1 MRTKRTLLIFF
12 ILTLI
17 LVASMMGMIACS
29 DNTPS
34 DDTDDGDDAPP
45 ITKPEQTMKFE
56 DYMNAVNEGM
66 LNAKNYTSSLYDYH
80 VKSEYDFYTSVE
92 NYTITYE
99 AVYRKTLRDGKYYLK
114 MFDSA
119 NHVNRL
125 TLYYDSAD
133 LYVTAKE
140 GYYVIEDF
148 SSFLLF
154 DVFIQAMQLIDLQR
168 VFYND
173 MVRSYFTGTSLLASV
188 FAVKDC
194 SYSKVSETRETIS
207 FKNGD
212 LSILMSRL
220 NALIEK
226 STEDIGTS
234 FDAAT
239 MHYLGFKASKLFEL
253 DLNSIIVQEIAFLL
267 GNGRI
272 DDTAILVDGRMLDN
286 TKYFIKARYAYDETT
301 KDIDVAK
308 EIPTAHAYEGIS
320 LGKGSYDGTVEFPS
334 IRDSEF
340 NVSLD
345 FNLNAIDNTKNQ
357 FTFRIY
363 DQLSTATNI
372 TPGNKYS
379 EIKEFCSVYYA
390 NETLYINT
398 TGMYDYVNTGIAL
411 SMMNLPKVYITD
423 IDITNILS
431 LTYTRLIRIMFALM
445 SPMDRE
451 ENPNSQELFEELMKA
466 ITSDVEKEEISIEVT
481 EDLIKAI
488 RGDDTDLSIVLDR
501 MAKLE
506 EGTINR
512 YFGGNPFEVLRG
524 LITYNFGTKLLSI
537 ELIYD
542 QTSLAL
548 FKMKRIP
555 YTGVVLPADLNELIY
570 SELVTPERITTD
582 CEIHLKPYGA
592 EKVDVSG
599 FLGAFVGD
607 STGKNTPYTIGLN
620 EYILVKG
627 KVSEEYANING
638 ERKPITRYS
647 LNFIKVAG
655 EGTPNITETPI
666 MDVAV
671 NPANI
676 DEMLV
681 KMHIG
686 IGDYKGGET
695 LSYRITRKAVNDEL
709 GELTPEGGG
718 LFSQESTTAMI
729 LSIFGAVNDNTK
741 VYLDNGYYCVS
752 MTSKEAGPDSE
763 PSDPIADLIGI
774 ENAAAI
780 VKVNIGFGELDLSNL
795 DLLTYTDPYI
805 NKIEGIT
812 TESIYSTGSRWKET
826 VPVYVGTHL
835 IEMKLTYDESSI
847 TIKTGQMTY
856 TPTAHLF
863 GEDVQYTLNIIN
875 EKGTRKISGIN
886 YENNLLII
894 DPAYSKTLP
903 EKIAVRYDN
912 SDTGEIE
919 FIIDPT
925 KPFSEK
931 NITPRGFNMALLD
944 KEDPLRFANTE
955 YLYTVLIGQNS
966 IAFVTFDIYISV
978 INREIK
984 PLENVDG
991 ESDYTTNNGVNIP
1004 VIAEFAVDPYT
1015 YAMQRRIGGG
1025 KEDYDIVADLLESNR
1040 TKIEFENLYGYKI
1053 EINDKTQIEEEV
1065 PCYYDVQGYNWMN
1078 LSDVDMHWE
1087 FETTEITWQGG
1098 IAYAY
1103 GYYGDKE
1110 KGHFVP
1116 AAVRLKISKKQVSHV
1131 QIDSC
1136 EQGTYLI
1143 DYLIKA
1149 TYDVPTTSGN
1159 LSGTNHTVKV
1169 YFEDGTY
1176 RTVTRT
1182 VSQAISEEKF
1192 NSEYIYGELAWENIE
1207 VVKSKISVT
1216 GTGSIFGTEGKMTDS
1231 TKASFYVTGSEHIIA
1246 SQTVPIRIVIPSR
1259 DLSLGDLTSKGMIIK
1274 YDEENDYEPIRGSV
1288 SLNKA
1293 YFYEPENKN
1302 DGTFTPVPFEFEP
1315 YNVAKTLPNEIWL
1328 YVKQSWGQNALS
1340 KWQQYP
1346 VQWVTTNDQG
1356 EELNLI
1362 ASNANGDYVL
1372 AHPVTEERDLV
1383 VYGKVGDGDN
1393 GGIWIVM
1400 YVRNQASEIK
1410 EWHLYLPDGTEFD
1423 ISTSVSV
1430 DPYLSYLDRLPDAY
1444 MAVLES
1450 GSVVTNIDEDGVHGG
1465 IKWFVTENG
1474 IKYPIYRAD
1483 DNEFM
1488 ASRYNTRYDQNGYY
1502 IFSRTGSD
1510 GTLPL
1515 EMKLVA
1521 GGKENDIG
1529 TMTSTQSINLSVQ
1542 TRSVKEKTDD
1552 EGEKISDYIDIF
1564 DRGYVDG
1571 QTYTAVGNIVAGV
1584 GSAKGGFLVGDV
1596 VSAGYLEI
1604 NYYVADSQVLLDT
1617 LLKIQLNNGIGYC
1630 GVLLN
1635 ETKTIEVET
1644 EGGKTISEVLY
1655 AKKINWHAMGSETLS
1670 NVINALRKQDQRLEF
1685 RLYGVMDEENRNQ
1698 LTVELKITIYD
1709 QTLSGIEMVNADEM
1723 TSEGVYYIK
1732 NDENKNGMLSLE
1744 ELSVLTKA
1752 GYVAQDGYKKFFN
1765 SGSGYTSN
1773 ASDEHGY
1780 KYVIYF
1786 NLDLAYSLSKNIDKT
1801 YTSPYEYYEFLF
1813 ESIELSFASGL
1824 TRTTQA
1830 VMSLGERDSI
1840 FFNKS
1845 VLGVEQSTVYNAGT
1859 GSYSYIVLE
1868 KLSAGSAIDRTLV
1881 IIDAQRATRLTNAN
1895 TITENGFDREL
1906 NEIYNNDAGYRL
1918 PTIIEIQYKRISD
1931 EKIYTVKYNVSGW
1944 IPDSESA
1951 TALGTE
1957 AIKSIPKTRINVRD
1971 GVQYRF
1977 IFDIP
1982 DIGGGS
1988 FYQAVSFMRTDATLG
2003 AYVGQSKYD
2012 MYTIRAEGT
2021 EGLISIENAYAFF
2034 FRKAGTTGA
2043 DVYTFNTDY
2052 IPIELFNLFSR
2063 SDALTAYVVNWTFTK
2078 LEFDESIFTV
2088 GTSPY
2093 EDNKIKIAEFV
2104 FGSYYA
2110 GGESVKQILN
2120 LYVTVEPMEFYGIE
2134 KDGLTIL
2141 SNGGQGG
2148 ENALLNVIQIDPYK
2162 YKDSSG
2168 TSGRFTLPTTL
2179 TVLFN
2184 GGTQTYTFR
2193 NSVKYRLMGFS
2204 EIRFINFNENG
2215 HTLVDQGV
2223 SDPSIADISM
2233 YIPGYSIN
2241 GIDIIVQFL
2250 ERRISNA
2257 MIENRMYNSDG
2268 TYKYKTD
2275 AKGNIV
2281 YENGKPVIATYS
2293 PLASYTRTIP
2303 GILEDDVTKG
2313 TLPIYYIDPYNTAS
2327 YELPTK
2333 GMFEFIT
2340 EPGEYGEYAI
2350 TGWQYYNPDTQ
2361 MFMDMEKPES
2371 ADEAKTMPFYSMRRV
2386 GVNGSSGYDVCY
2398 YNPIANGYKGDRQI
2412 VRGFITVGGSS
2423 QYFEVLLIVLTRKL
2437 RVGVSLDNSE
2447 YVVNFDFDDPI
2458 AAMVD
2463 DIPSVIGEN
2472 AFVDYDMY
2480 YKKFD
2485 FQSNVKSTKDG
2496 IETVTQRFYEFEVA
2510 EEDYY
2515 SRHGSNE
2522 ATIPGIL
2529 WCDGFDYDGDGKA
2542 DADFSTFT
2550 TTGFSGEIEGDVYFG
2565 AGSLYAKL
2573 DYYEKAYGEAYT
2585 TLAKALVWDELF
2597 GTIQISNAGAQ
2608 EAINKQKK
2616 VYDKAV
2622 INETYD
2628 IVLANLDSDELI
2640 QYLGTTL
2647 IDDFREKATPPEGN
2661 YNLDDPEEERAYNEA
2676 YKLNIVPLIYEN
2688 ICEEYAAWKEA
2699 KVKETTGKVDIYLAW
2714 EAILDQYK
2722 NSDVTNSSNISA
2734 NQVLKAQNLN
2744 ALLADDAFGMNEQVY
2759 ARINLKTSTMFTEI
2773 HADMWRGIYAD
2784 VSIYETAQMD
2794 DILDRRRTALGE
2806 NVWFS
2811 TSWEMLVDEIDGYTD
2826 LGIKGEEATAEVTVP
2841 VITYNGMENK
2851 EIVFNKFNFDSIET
2865 EFTVKFILS
2874 YEDIYKDIIDDA
2886 TIEAAQ
2892 KETQA
2897 NAQDIINKYV
2907 DKKTQDAI
2915 NSIAPKISVGGN
2927 EQVIPEMTA
2936 HGEPFN
2942 YEWWYEHKDDPSTPN
2957 SYYGGFW
2964 DGLYAYAVE
2973 EALYYVM
2980 ANVNVASFSALTK
2993 LANSSELIDAWEDV
3007 LEIFY
3012 YLQGLEEYLYG
3023 DMEDEIEKLSPEE
3036 QIAYTKYRN
3045 IYNVASQLNT
3055 AYEQTKENFNANYL
3069 NTALKVILALSTYI
3083 VSGVEVVNRG
3093 KNININ
3099 WSSALAN
3106 YGETIRDDSDAN
3118 ALPQHERL
3126 AELAVCMDI
3135 TETDFFADLAPKL
3148 ILAEDSNIQRAMQ
3161 ILAGEDYTGTGT
3173 VNGAARMFA
3182 LSYGE
3187 DGYYI
3192 SRTTNIA
3199 QIVKEILDEI
3209 YVYTLTDASG
3219 NPMLDASG
3227 NPLIEYK
3234 NPIYNILC
3242 NGYSDPSEIVYR
3254 SMKNT
3259 INPDGGGTELMN
3271 MSNAVFDF
3279 VTGYIVSEV
3288 SPYDVMLENVSSLST
3303 FNFNAE
3309 YIESFDFEGN
3319 LSDGCLLYYAMPES
3333 EMLDAFIAMAEKNT
3347 AVIVGSQGNKNRDE
3361 WIQEAKDEVTLQLK
3375 RMVVFNAI
3383 KDRTSGTDANK
3394 INSWEQTALHD
3405 FRVEAVR
3412 LAFDALKAGND
3423 YYVEASNR
3431 LESGL
3436 RKNVSA
3442 FEELINKRLLEKDE
3456 AQTIC
3461 DTYINDY
3468 IDVSIYTK
3476 SKDILD
3482 GLSAELD
3489 KATPNGTVLK
3499 YFGRVIESKG
3509 YLTMTTSSD
3518 DGYPVVTT
3526 DDNED
3531 EANEFLD
3538 KMGKE
3543 TFGDKYND
3551 YVRYGYMKDYL
3562 LQAFVEFYEKDASA
3576 KQREIIAEII
3586 NYYTGFEMVDGDGD
3600 GIKDL
3605 RETAIAYIKNQKARS
3620 PFLGQRIYTG
3630 LEARKDMG
3638 VEYLV
3643 KLGYR
3648 YYDIYLNIALA
3659 SAQYMVERKSDA
3671 EISLTT
3677 QYTVVLADYEMLM
3690 EDISGNTIDWSSK
3703 EDSGLIVALKNVLK
3717 AIAVEEAK
3725 TMIFEREAKNTSGSY
3740 NTQKLAATESLNDDA
3755 YVYAY
3760 EQMYDLKNADDEY
3773 VYRDDLEA
3781 IILATAE
3788 EFGNTATSYKQV
3800 FEIVCANLL
3809 GQKTE
3814 IVYQAIEKA
3823 VRVKLYEA
3831 IYDTILLFDLTGD
3844 EFIGKL
3850 FEFVYDKMSQ
3860 RGKNIYFDFGTE
3872 AMPESYKDKRIYFF
3886 NMIDSLKG
3894 GISSADGELFFILD
3908 EWWNSSGKVV
3918 YGTTGE
3924 QEKELLE
3931 AIYMQCVYQAKMDSA
3946 ELNAID
3952 RNGTLSPE
3960 EKQALKDELRHRV
3973 AMLTM
3978 IDNIYRFLGDIEKYQ
3993 YGEIDEGVSLPEDYF
4008 AEENEAERKAFI
4020 ITGILEGNLM
4030 LQENHSL
4037 SLAQA
4042 NFSEEIS
4049 GLIATETSALIRA
4062 VGELETNVLP
4072 EIGND
4077 FDNHVNYI
4085 VKTIAEKNVAEKAT
4099 DADKIIF
4106 SGYLAIAKKYVEI
4119 TSVGINAVYMNG
4131 LSDEDV
4137 TNPIRNY
4144 VNEMNK
4150 IILGKDLNGVEYKKM
4165 NGTHVYTDEELESM
4179 FGMLSMQHYIDETIT
4194 DEKERY
4200 KTALAKMLSDRN
4212 IDVTFVSEDAFV
4224 KTGDGTDRHV
4234 IYFDRTVWEEF
4245 AANPDE
4251 NKGVAKSDI
4260 SNSVIQLG
4268 NPYKMESNLPGH
4280 LFTTDDITFK
4290 LGDLSK
4296 VEVKFE
4302 GVDDYNTLIIDALKP
4317 ELPEMVAARGYI
4329 NETEYIDLG
4338 KIPVKEYSEAFYQLI
4353 YKQKEYIDEEANAFI
4368 LTIDATSNITAYVR
4382 INVKYLDREVKE
4394 IYLEDGKYMEY
4405 ESGSNTKDDKF
4416 KYSMFKQLTGDEES
4430 KKTRKENVLY
4440 IDPTDPTIINAS
4452 FDGYLMP
4459 TTIGVRCGNDTSIT
4473 EFNNVEWEF
4482 GSTGKLNYSLSGTQ
4496 GYLNDVRLKAYS
4508 YMDDEGNERHIE
4520 YNYNSKEI
4528 QMNVYDGKTGEL
4540 KTHET
4545 YTLAESND
4553 NMVDWNISLFIKDKT
4568 VNKISIPGG
4577 DDEDDIV
4584 LGEYV
4589 NGVIDATHGTFR
4601 INPYYPE
4608 YPETV
4613 KITFNGGEIVT
4624 VNLENSD
4631 WILSEGTALDNIALG
4646 IEENLDFNVRFKY
4659 RGYDITIKMLAMDIM
4674 LPQKVQGAYFN
4685 GGTIYIAKGQDTT
4698 ERQLKEN
4705 YSVMYY
4711 NFGDESE
4718 PNWQK
4723 VNVLFS
4729 NSAYEIVSTKES
4741 ENSGIYGAMGV
4752 ATPGAI
4758 NNNIEF
4764 TVKVVDLAAYALLNE
4779 ETNKYVKYNYYPMA
4793 TDDTGTEIYYG
4804 QDAPD
4809 TLGENFS
4816 LIKKDGTALHFK
4828 MQKDLIEYDF
4838 EIGNERMII
4847 PSTYSIDEDNPNVDK
4862 KLGFDV
4868 NGSRMRTI
4876 RVEIP
4881 MVNYKYSNVPSEPEY
4896 NTDETGKKWTWTDV
4910 NKLSSEYV
4918 DAIYWPLGKELR
4930 SGDLPTVFDEDGNE
4944 ISLRWDLTG
4953 LNVNKANITTPG
4965 AVTSD
4970 DGTVI
4975 YGYYLS
4981 TGGGL
4986 WKSKELKVYI
4996 SKQNV
5001 TDTLIASVTDD
5012 IARRGIGVNGRY
5024 VTKTYDGQFFD
5035 IMFNASKLLYTR
5047 EDGSVTALPQDRY
5060 IVEYMAEDDERKVW
5074 RTDDYPLD
5082 AGIYYVRIRFDDY
5095 NVYVKTD
5102 EEWLLKVTVNKQ
5114 AVDLGNIMF
5123 DGENANGQII
5133 YTYTGERREFNV
5145 LSGLP
5150 EIEVDNW
5157 FEPGEKFTL
5166 YSKYFLETNDETK
5179 AAAKVYDDIRA
5190 RVSYGVRAIM
5200 DSWYEEVRVSQKLT
5214 DPEQIKAFVYNNDDY
5229 MPALGKKVT
5238 EIGIKIVFK
5247 DDEGSVVISPVDVGT
5262 YYAEVTLDNEDPDSI
5277 SNNYVPMAN
5286 SQKLFTV
5293 IINRDDELVYQ
5304 IENTTLTYTGRAN
5317 NPRISGL
5324 HNSAGSIPAG
5334 VTIKY
5339 TYTFGEN
5346 RLVVVNRENELY
5358 INTEETNYN
5367 ATVMGIK
5374 DVGEYQCTINILGG
5388 ENFRTADIPT
5398 TTISIR
5404 KATVYIAMGDIL
5416 KAYLDEVEYLQD
5428 FVKIYSDDY
5437 PEGLDSVGKNNNS
5450 MLLAGDKLSILGY
5463 LDLETPVQQHFE
5475 LGTYYTYI
5483 NGLKKSDNDLLT
5495 YTYISEVLAEMKHDV
5510 FVEGDEYRLLKL
5522 KGATLEGNLYK
5533 YGDEY
5538 QNIIDAFNNYNIYVK
5553 TMLYDGMSEDDR
5565 GAAGTYKIDIITGT
5579 DGGLDYTNVYIVGN
5593 KEDLSDPVVKYVRA
5607 DADVLTKIMATVKD
5621 GDTVMIYLS
5630 AINDTYDAAIL
5641 NADATIEICGY
5652 YKNETHVDEEGNEI
5666 KIIGTK
5672 IHGLTVNKGS
5682 VTLKIVSIDVAING
5696 VGIYLNDKAG
5706 ALRFE
5711 DSEIICTD
5719 STNANTVGIYV
5730 SVNYAK
5736 SIYVN
5741 KALIKGLNAGIEINS
5756 SSCALGIERSTF
5768 ENNYFGVSLAS
5779 GSKGTNIKET
5789 LFSGHEYGIRSE
5801 SSDIIVLYCE
5811 FEYNRTAIILP
5822 QITNE
5827 DMRTTNVFAKNNNAN
5842 MIESNLLEEE
5852 Q

>member
-17 LVASMMGMIACS
+17 LVASMMGMVACLN
-29 DNTPS
+29 DTPD
-34 DDTDDGDDAPP
+34 DDTGDDDDTPP
-45 ITKPEQTMKFE
+45 VTKPETQMKFE
-56 DYMNAVNEGM
+56 DYMDKVNAGM
-66 LNAKNYTSSLYDYH
+66 LNSKTYTSSLTDYH
-80 VKSEYDFYTSVE
+80 VKSQYDFYTSVE
-92 NYTITYE
+92 NYTLTYE
-99 AVYRKTLRDGKYYLK
+99 AVYKQTLRDGIYYLK
-114 MFDSA
+114 LFDSE
-119 NHVNRL
+119 NHINRL
-125 TLYYDSAD
+125 TVYYDSAD

-140 GYYVIEDF
+140 GYYVIKDF

-154 DVFIQAMQLIDLQR
+154 DVFIQAMQLVDLNR
-168 VFYND
+168 IFYHD
-173 MVRSYFTGTSLLASV
+173 AVRAYFTGTSLLASV

-194 SYSKVSETRETIS
+194 TYTKVSETRETVS

-220 NALIEK
+220 NALIENA
-226 STEDIGTS
+226 TEDIGTS
-234 FDAAT
+234 FDSAS

-253 DLNSIIVQEIAFLL
+253 DLNAIIVQEIAFLL

-286 TKYFIKARYAYDETT
+286 SKYFIKARYAYDETT
-301 KDIDVAK
+301 KDIEVAK
-308 EIPTAHAYEGIS
+308 ELPTAHAYENIR
-320 LGKGSYDGTVEFPS
+320 LGKGSYDGTVEIPE

-345 FNLNAIDNTKNQ
+345 YDLNAIDNTKNQ

-372 TPGNKYS
+372 TSGNKYT

-398 TGMYDYVNTGIAL
+398 TGMYDYVHTGIAL

-451 ENPNSQELFEELMKA
+451 ENPNSDEIFEELMLA
-466 ITSDVEKEEISIEVT
+466 ISSNVEEQEISILVT
-481 EDLIKAI
+481 ESLIKAI
-488 RGDDTDLSIVLDR
+488 RGDDTDLSIVFDR

-506 EGTINR
+506 EGTINK

-524 LITYNFGTKLLSI
+524 LITYNFGTKLLSV

-542 QTSLAL
+542 QTSIAL

-555 YTGVVLPADLNELIY
+555 FTGVVLPADLNELIY
-570 SELVTPERITTD
+570 SELVVPERITAD
-582 CEIHLKPYGA
+582 CIIQLKPYGA
-592 EKVDVSG
+592 EFVDVSG

-607 STGKNTPYTIGLN
+607 STGKNTPYIIGLN

-627 KVSEEYANING
+627 KISEEYVNING
-638 ERKPITRYS
+638 EKRAITRYS
-647 LNFIKVAG
+647 LSFSKVAG
-655 EGTPNITETPI
+655 EGTSNITETPI

-681 KMHIG
+681 KMHTE
-686 IGDYKGGET
+686 IGDYKGGEI
-695 LSYRITRKAVNDEL
+695 LSYRIERRAVNDEL
-709 GELTPEGGG
+709 AELTPEGTG
-718 LFSQESTTAMI
+718 LFSQDSMTAMI

-752 MTSKEAGPDSE
+752 MTSKEAGPNME
-763 PSDPIADLIGI
+763 HSDPIAELIGI
-774 ENAAAI
+774 ENAAAV
-780 VKVNIGFGELDLSNL
+780 VKMNIGFGELDLSNL
-795 DLLTYTDPYI
+795 DLFSYTEPYI

-835 IEMKLTYDESSI
+835 IEMILTYDESSI
-847 TIKTGQMTY
+847 EIKTGQMTY

-863 GEDVQYTLNIIN
+863 GQDIQYTLNIIN

-886 YENNLLII
+886 YENNLLVI
-894 DPAYSKTLP
+894 DPAYTKTLP

-919 FIIDPT
+919 FIVDES
-925 KPFSEK
+925 KPFSDK
-931 NITPRGFNMALLD
+931 NITQRGFNMALLD

-955 YLYTVLIGQNS
+955 FLYTVIIGQNS
-966 IAFVTFDIYISV
+966 IAQVKFSVFITV
-978 INREIK
+978 INREVK
-984 PLENVDG
+984 PLENLDG
-991 ESDYTTNNGVNIP
+991 VTDYTTHNGVNVP
-1004 VIAEFAVDPYT
+1004 VVAEFTVDPYT
-1015 YAMQRRIGGG
+1015 YAMQKRIGGG
-1025 KEDYDIVADLLESNR
+1025 KEDYDIIADLLETNR
-1040 TKIEFENLYGYKI
+1040 TRIDFENLYGYKK
-1053 EINDKTQIEEEV
+1053 ELNDKTQIEEDV
-1065 PCYYDVQGYNWMN
+1065 PCYYDVQGYNWFN
-1078 LSDVDMHWE
+1078 LSDIDMHWD
-1087 FETTEITWQGG
+1087 FDTTEITWQGG

-1103 GYYGDKE
+1103 GYYGDYE
-1110 KGHFVP
+1110 KGHYVP
-1116 AAVRLKISKKQVSHV
+1116 TAVRLKISKKEVSHV
-1131 QIDSC
+1131 QIDTC

-1159 LSGTNHTVKV
+1159 LSGINHTVRV

-1182 VSQAISEEKF
+1182 VSQAISEAKF

-1231 TKASFYVTGSEHIIA
+1231 TRANFFVTGSEHILS

-1274 YDEENDYEPIRGSV
+1274 YDEKNDYEPIRGSV

-1362 ASNANGDYVL
+1362 AANVDGNYIL

-1450 GSVVTNIDEDGVHGG
+1450 GSVVTNIDENGVHGG

-1474 IKYPIYRAD
+1474 VKYPIFRAD

-1488 ASRYNTRYDQNGYY
+1488 ASRYNTRYDENGYY
-1502 IFSRTGSD
+1502 IFSKNGSD

-1521 GGKENDIG
+1521 GGGENDIG
-1529 TMTSTQSINLSVQ
+1529 TMTSIQSINLSVQ
-1542 TRSVKEKTDD
+1542 TRSVKEKLDD

-1571 QTYTAVGNIVAGV
+1571 QTYTAVGNIVGGV
-1584 GSAKGGFLVGDV
+1584 GSTKGGFLVGDV
-1596 VSAGYLEI
+1596 VSAGYVEI
-1604 NYYVADSQVLLDT
+1604 NYYVEDSQILLDT
-1617 LLKIQLNNGIGYC
+1617 LLEIQLNNGYGYC
-1630 GVLLN
+1630 GILLN
-1635 ETKTIEVET
+1635 ETKSIEVEVD
-1644 EGGKTISEVLY
+1644 GGKTISEVLY
-1655 AKKINWHAMGSETLS
+1655 AKRINWHAMGAETLS
-1670 NVINALRKQDQRLEF
+1670 NIINALRKQDQRLEF
-1685 RLYGVMDEENRNQ
+1685 RLYGVMDEGNRNQ
-1698 LTVELKITIYD
+1698 ATVELKITIYD
-1709 QTLSGIEMVNADEM
+1709 QTLSGVEMINADEM
-1723 TSEGVYYIK
+1723 TSEGIYFIK
-1732 NDENKNGMLSLE
+1732 NDENKNGVLSLE
-1744 ELSVLTKA
+1744 ELNVLTKA

-1765 SGSGYTSN
+1765 SASGYTSN
-1773 ASDEHGY
+1773 ASDEHGF

-1786 NLDLAYSLSKNIDKT
+1786 NLDYAYSLSKNVDKT

-1813 ESIELSFASGL
+1813 DSLELSFASGL

-1830 VMSLGERDSI
+1830 VMSLGERDSA

-1845 VLGVEQSTVYNAGT
+1845 VLGVEPSTQYGAGVGT
-1859 GSYSYIVLE
+1859 YSFIVLE
-1868 KLSAGSAIDRTLV
+1868 KLSKGSAIDRTLV
-1881 IIDAQRATRLTNAN
+1881 IIDAQRALRLTNAN
-1895 TITENGFDREL
+1895 TITENGFDSEL

-1918 PTIIEIQYKRISD
+1918 PTIIDIQYKRVSD

-1944 IPDSESA
+1944 YPDSESA

-1957 AIKSIPKTRINVRD
+1957 AIKSIPRTRINVRD

-1988 FYQAVSFMRTDATLG
+1988 FYQAISFMRTDASLG

-2021 EGLISIENAYAFF
+2021 EGLISIENAYSFF
-2034 FRKAGTTGA
+2034 FRKTGTTGA

-2052 IPIELFNLFSR
+2052 IPVELYNLFSR
-2063 SDALTAYVVNWTFTK
+2063 SDAMTAYVVEWTFTK

-2088 GTSPY
+2088 GTSPF
-2093 EDNKIKIAEFV
+2093 EDNKIKIAEFI

-2110 GGESVKQILN
+2110 GGESIKQILN

-2141 SNGGQGG
+2141 SNGGANG

-2184 GGTQTYTFR
+2184 GGTQTYTFK

-2223 SDPSIADISM
+2223 TDPSIADVSM

-2250 ERRISNA
+2250 ERKISNA
-2257 MIENRMYNSDG
+2257 LIENRMYTSNG

-2281 YENGKPVIATYS
+2281 YENGKPVISTYS
-2293 PLASYTRTIP
+2293 PLASFTRTIP
-2303 GILEDDVTKG
+2303 GIIEDDVKKG
-2313 TLPIYYIDPYNTAS
+2313 TLPIYYIDPYNTAT

-2333 GMFEFIT
+2333 GTFEFIT
-2340 EPGEYGEYAI
+2340 EPGVYGKYDI
-2350 TGWQYYNPDTQ
+2350 TGWQYYNPETQ
-2361 MFMDMEKPES
+2361 MFMDMEKPEN
-2371 ADEAKTMPFYSMRRV
+2371 ADEAKTMPFYSVRRV
-2386 GVNGSSGYDVCY
+2386 GVNGNSGYDVCY
-2398 YNPIANGYKGDRQI
+2398 YNPVANGYQGGRQI
-2412 VRGFITVGGSS
+2412 VRGYITVGGSS

-2437 RVGVSLDNSE
+2437 RVGVSMNNSE

-2458 AAMVD
+2458 SAMVG

-2485 FQSNVKSTKDG
+2485 FQSNVKEVKDG
-2496 IETVTQRFYEFEVA
+2496 VETITKRLYEFEIA

-2542 DADFSTFT
+2542 DADFTTFT
-2550 TTGFSGEIEGDVYFG
+2550 TTGFTGEIAGDVYFG
-2565 AGSLYAKL
+2565 AGSLNAKL
-2573 DYYEKAYGEAYT
+2573 DYYDKTYGEAYT

-2597 GTIQISNAGAQ
+2597 GTLQISNAGAQ

-2661 YNLDDPEEERAYNEA
+2661 FNLDDPEEERAYNEA

-2688 ICEEYAAWKEA
+2688 ICEEYVAWKEA
-2699 KVKETTGKVDIYLAW
+2699 KVKETTGKVDIYLVW
-2714 EAILDQYK
+2714 EAVLEQYK
-2722 NSDVTNSSNISA
+2722 NSDVTSSGNISA
-2734 NQVLKAQNLN
+2734 NQILKAQNLN
-2744 ALLADDAFGMNEQVY
+2744 ALLADATFGMNEQVY
-2759 ARINLKTSTMFTEI
+2759 ARIDLKTSALFIEI
-2773 HADMWRGIYAD
+2773 HADMWRGIYGD
-2784 VSIYETAQMD
+2784 VTIYETERLD
-2794 DILDRRRTALGE
+2794 DILEQRRTALGE
-2806 NVWFS
+2806 NVWYS
-2811 TSWEMLVDEIDGYTD
+2811 TSWEMLVSELDSYTD
-2826 LGIKGEEATAEVTVP
+2826 LGIKGEKATAEVTVP
-2841 VITYNGMENK
+2841 VISYNGMDNK

-2874 YEDIYKDIIDDA
+2874 YEDIYNEIIEDA
-2886 TIEAAQ
+2886 TIETAQ
-2892 KETQA
+2892 KETEA

-2915 NSIAPKISVGGN
+2915 NSIAPKISVNGN
-2927 EQVIPEMTA
+2927 EQVIPEMTI

-2942 YEWWYEHKDDPSTPN
+2942 YEWWFAHKDDLSTPN

-2964 DGLYAYAVE
+2964 DGLYAYSVE

-2980 ANVNVASFSALTK
+2980 ANVNVTSFSALTK
-2993 LANSSELIDAWEDV
+2993 LANSTELLNAWADV
-3007 LEIFY
+3007 LAIFN

-3023 DMEDEIEKLSPEE
+3023 DMEDEIAKLTEAE
-3036 QIAYTKYRN
+3036 QIAYYKYRN
-3045 IYNVASQLNT
+3045 IYSVAMQLNA
-3055 AYEQTKENFNANYL
+3055 AYEETKENFNANYM
-3069 NTALKVILALSTYI
+3069 NTALKLILALSTYI
-3083 VSGVEVVNRG
+3083 VSGVEVVAKGRNT
-3093 KNININ
+3093 NIN
-3099 WSSALAN
+3099 WSNALIN
-3106 YGETIRDDSDAN
+3106 YGETIRTEDDED

-3126 AELAVCMDI
+3126 AELAVCMNT
-3135 TETDFFADLAPKL
+3135 TETDFYADLAPKL
-3148 ILAEDSNIQRAMQ
+3148 ILAEDTNIQRAMQ

-3187 DGYYI
+3187 NGYYV

-3199 QIVKEILDEI
+3199 LLVKEVLDAI
-3209 YVYTLTDASG
+3209 YIYTLTDGNG

-3234 NPIYNILC
+3234 NEVYNVLC
-3242 NGYSDPSEIVYR
+3242 NTYADPSEIVYR

-3271 MSNAVFDF
+3271 TANAVFEF
-3279 VTGYIVSEV
+3279 ITGYVISEI

-3303 FNFNAE
+3303 YNFNAE
-3309 YIESFDFEGN
+3309 YIETLDSEGKVTEN
-3319 LSDGCLLYYAMPES
+3319 CLLYYAMPS
-3333 EMLDAFIAMAEKNT
+3333 SDMIDAVIKLAEKNT

-3361 WIQEAKDEVTLQLK
+3361 WIQQARDEVTLQLK
-3375 RMVVFNAI
+3375 RMTVFNAL
-3383 KDRTSGTDANK
+3383 KARTSGADANK
-3394 INSWEQTALHD
+3394 MNEWENTALHN
-3405 FRVEAVR
+3405 FRVEAVE
-3412 LAFDALKAGND
+3412 LAFKALKAGND
-3423 YYVEASNR
+3423 YYVDASIR

-3436 RKNVSA
+3436 KKNVSA
-3442 FEELINKRLLEKDE
+3442 FGELINKRLLEKDE
-3456 AQTIC
+3456 AQAIC

-3468 IDVSIYTK
+3468 IDVNLYTK
-3476 SKDILD
+3476 SRDILE
-3482 GLSAELD
+3482 GLSKELN

-3499 YFGRVIESKG
+3499 YFGRVIETQG

-3526 DDNED
+3526 DDNEQEAD
-3531 EANEFLD
+3531 ELLD
-3538 KMGKE
+3538 KLGTEM
-3543 TFGDKYND
+3543 FGDKHNE

-3562 LQAFVEFYEKDASA
+3562 LQAFVEYYEKDATA

-3620 PFLGQRIYTG
+3620 PFLGQRIYSG
-3630 LEARKDMG
+3630 LEERKDMG
-3638 VEYLV
+3638 VDYLV

-3648 YYDIYLNIALA
+3648 YYDVYLNTALA
-3659 SAQYMVERKSDA
+3659 SAQYMVERKADA

-3677 QYTVVLADYEMLM
+3677 QYNIVLADYEMLL
-3690 EDISGNTIDWSSK
+3690 EDISGNIINWSSTN
-3703 EDSGLIVALKNVLK
+3703 DSGLTVALKNVLK
-3717 AIAVEEAK
+3717 QISVAEAK

-3740 NTQKLAATESLNDDA
+3740 NTQKLTATESLNDSA

-3760 EQMYDLKNADDEY
+3760 EQMYDLTNADGEY

-3781 IILATAE
+3781 IILAAAE
-3788 EFGNTATSYKQV
+3788 EFGSTATSYKQV
-3800 FEIVCANLL
+3800 FETVCANLL

-3814 IVYQAIEKA
+3814 IVYQAIDKA
-3823 VRVKLYEA
+3823 VRVKIYEA

-3844 EFIGKL
+3844 EFMGKM

-3860 RGKNIYFDFGTE
+3860 RGKNIYFDFGTG

-3886 NMIDSLKG
+3886 NMIDSLQG
-3894 GISSADGELFFILD
+3894 GISSADAELFLILD

-3918 YGTTGE
+3918 YGNTGTE
-3924 QEKELLE
+3924 EKTLLE
-3931 AIYMQCVYQAKMDSA
+3931 AVYMQCVYQAKMDSD
-3946 ELNAID
+3946 ELHAID
-3952 RNGTLSPE
+3952 KNGTLSAN

-3978 IDNIYRFLGDIEKYQ
+3978 LDNIYRFLGDIEKYQ
-3993 YGEIDEGVSLPEDYF
+3993 YGEIDEGVVLPEDYF
-4008 AEENEAERKAFI
+4008 AEENEAEKKAFV
-4020 ITGILEGNLM
+4020 ITGILDGNLM
-4030 LQENHSL
+4030 FQENHSL

-4042 NFSEEIS
+4042 NFSEAIN
-4049 GLIATETSALIRA
+4049 GLIQNEVSAIIRA

-4072 EIGND
+4072 ELGSD
-4077 FDNHVNYI
+4077 FDKTVNYI
-4085 VKTIAEKNVAEKAT
+4085 TKTLAEKNISEKAT
-4099 DADKIIF
+4099 DADKIAF
-4106 SGYLAIAKKYVEI
+4106 SGYLAIAQKYVEI
-4119 TSVGINAVYMNG
+4119 TSIGINSVYMNAV
-4131 LSDEDV
+4131 SAEEA
-4137 TNPIRNY
+4137 NPIRYY

-4150 IILGKDLNGVEYKKM
+4150 IILGKDLNGIEYNKM
-4165 NGTHVYTDEELESM
+4165 NGTHIYTDEELESM
-4179 FGMLSMQHYIDETIT
+4179 FGMLPMQHYIDETILN
-4194 DEKERY
+4194 EKERY
-4200 KTALAKMLSDRN
+4200 ETALAKMLSDRD
-4212 IDVTFVSEDAFV
+4212 IDVTFVSEDV
-4224 KTGDGTDRHV
+4224 YKETGDGNDRHV
-4234 IYFDRTVWEEF
+4234 IYFDRHVWEEF
-4245 AANPDE
+4245 AADTDE
-4251 NKGVAKSDI
+4251 NKGVAKSDL

-4268 NPYKMESNLPGH
+4268 NPYKMESTLPGH

-4302 GVDDYNTLIIDALKP
+4302 GVEEYNTLIIDALKP
-4317 ELPEMVAARGYI
+4317 ELPEFVSARGYI
-4329 NETEYIDLG
+4329 NETEFIDLG
-4338 KIPVKEYSEAFYQLI
+4338 KIPVKSYSEAFYQLI
-4353 YKQKEYIDEEANAFI
+4353 YKQKDFIDEDANAFI
-4368 LTIDATSNITAYVR
+4368 LTIDATSNITALVR

-4416 KYSMFKQLTGDEES
+4416 KYSMFKQLTGDEMS

-4440 IDPTDPTIINAS
+4440 IDPTNPTIINAS
-4452 FDGYLMP
+4452 FDGYLLP
-4459 TTIGVRCGNDTSIT
+4459 TTIGVRCGNDTTIT

-4482 GSTGKLNYSLSGTQ
+4482 GSTGKLAYSLSGTQ
-4496 GYLNDVRLKAYS
+4496 GYLNDVRLRAYS
-4508 YMDDEGNERHIE
+4508 YIDDEENERHIE
-4520 YNYNSKEI
+4520 YNYKSKEI
-4528 QMNVYDGKTGEL
+4528 TMRVYDGKTSEL
-4540 KTHET
+4540 KAYET
-4545 YTLAESND
+4545 YTLAESSND
-4553 NMVDWNISLFIKDKT
+4553 MVDWNISVYIKDKT
-4568 VNKISIPGG
+4568 VNKITVPGNG
-4577 DDEDDIV
+4577 DEEDVV

-4613 KITFNGGEIVT
+4613 KITFNGGEMVT

-4646 IEENLDFNVRFKY
+4646 VEENLEFNVRFKY
-4659 RGYDITIKMLAMDIM
+4659 RGYDITVKMLAMDIM
-4674 LPQKVQGAYFN
+4674 LPHKVQGTYFN

-4711 NFGDESE
+4711 NFGDEGE

-4741 ENSGIYGAMGV
+4741 ENSGIYAAMGV

-4764 TVKVVDLAAYALLNE
+4764 TVKVVDLAAYALLDEE
-4779 ETNKYVKYNYYPMA
+4779 ETNKFVEYNFYPMA

-4809 TLGENFS
+4809 TLGDYFS
-4816 LIKKDGTALHFK
+4816 LIRKDGSVLNFK

-4838 EIGNERMII
+4838 ELGNERMIV

-4862 KLGFDV
+4862 KLGFDA

-4881 MVNYKYSNVPSEPEY
+4881 MVNYKYSNVPASPEF
-4896 NTDETGKKWTWTDV
+4896 NTDETGKRWTWTTV

-4918 DAIYWPLGKELR
+4918 DAIYWPLGRPLR

-4953 LNVNKANITTPG
+4953 LNVNKANIATPG
-4965 AVTSD
+4965 TVTSD

-4975 YGYYLS
+4975 VGYYLS

-5001 TDTLIASVTDD
+5001 TDTLISSVTDD

-5047 EDGSVTALPQDRY
+5047 EDGSVHALPQDSY

-5082 AGIYYVRIRFDDY
+5082 AGVYYVRIRFEDY
-5095 NVYVKTD
+5095 NVYITTE

-5114 AVDLGNIMF
+5114 SVDLGNIMF
-5123 DGENANGQII
+5123 DGENSNGQII
-5133 YTYTGERREFNV
+5133 YTYTGERRDFFV
-5145 LSGLP
+5145 TSGLP
-5150 EIEVDNW
+5150 QIEVDNW

-5166 YSKYFLETNDETK
+5166 YSKYFLELNDETK

-5214 DPEQIKAFVYNNDDY
+5214 DPEKIKAFIYNNDDY
-5229 MPALGKKVT
+5229 MPALGKFVT

-5247 DDEGSVVISPVDVGT
+5247 DDEGNIVISPVDVGT
-5262 YYAEVTLDNEDPDSI
+5262 YYAEVTLDNDDPESI
-5277 SNNYVPMAN
+5277 SSNYVPMAN

-5304 IENTTLTYTGRAN
+5304 IESTTLTYTGRAI

-5339 TYTFGEN
+5339 TYTFGDY

-5367 ATVMGIK
+5367 ETVMGIK
-5374 DVGEYQCTINILGG
+5374 NVGEYQCTINILGG

-5404 KATVYIAMGDIL
+5404 KATVYIEIGDII
-5416 KAYLDEVEYLQD
+5416 KAYLDEVEYLQNH
-5428 FVKIYSDDY
+5428 VKIYSDDY
-5437 PEGLDSVGKNNNS
+5437 PQGVDDMGKNNNS

-5463 LDLETPVQQHFE
+5463 LDLETAVQQHFE

-5483 NGLKKSDNDLLT
+5483 NGLKKSDNDILT

-5522 KGATLEGNLYK
+5522 KGATLDGNLYK

-5538 QNIIDAFNNYNIYVK
+5538 QDIIDAFNNYYIYVK
-5553 TMLYDGMSEDDR
+5553 TTLYEGMNEDDR

-5579 DGGLDYTNVYIVGN
+5579 DGALDYTNVYIVGN

-5607 DADVLTKIMATVKD
+5607 DADILAKILASVKD

-5630 AINDTYDAAIL
+5630 AINETYDAAIL

-5652 YKNETHVDEEGNEI
+5652 YKNETHVDEDGNEI
-5666 KIIGTK
+5666 KTIGTK
-5672 IHGLTVNKGS
+5672 IGGLTINKGS
-5682 VTLKIVSIDVAING
+5682 ITLKIVSVNVSING

-5711 DSEIICTD
+5711 DSEIICVD
-5719 STNANTVGIYV
+5719 NVNANTVGIYA

-5756 SSCALGIERSTF
+5756 SYCALGIDRSTF

-5789 LFSGHEYGIRSE
+5789 MFSGHEYGIRSE
-5801 SSDIIVLYCE
+5801 SSDIIVLYSE

-5827 DMRTTNVFAKNNNAN
+5827 DMRTTNIFHKNNNEN
-5842 MIESNLLEEE
+5842 MVESNLLE